1 MSELNRIKGENA
13 EEARGILNYTIE
25 NIRKLRTSVFQRIW
39 AFIWKL
45 MNLVFTG
52 ISLILHTFLQIKKGY
67 QEIKYLET
75 LKNNTKAR
83 LVLYKELF
91 NEIRSKN
98 YIKKRNSK
106 EKKIVNTYTTKF
118 LNLNGMPGLRQ
129 KKKTTVEKISE
140 IFIDNNNSNTTNN
153 F

>member
-1 MSELNRIKGENA
+1 
-13 EEARGILNYTIE
+13 
-25 NIRKLRTSVFQRIW
+25 
-39 AFIWKL
+39 

-75 LKNNTKAR
+75 LKKNTKAR
-83 LVLYKELF
+83 LVLYKKLF

-129 KKKTTVEKISE
+129 KKTTVEKISE